1 MHDIATVA
9 ALLFVPA
16 MKTCET
22 CQQQSKGAVWSLM
35 YRELTSMKGKGLV
48 DPTTASRLVMQKLRK
63 SAHEVWSRSGNSITC
78 KSYQNVMIIVMP
90 MIPLA
95 NVAHLMNVSQRSLK
109 AV

>member
-1 MHDIATVA
+1 
-9 ALLFVPA
+9 
-16 MKTCET
+16 
-22 CQQQSKGAVWSLM
+22 
-35 YRELTSMKGKGLV
+35 
-48 DPTTASRLVMQKLRK
+48 MQKLRK